1 MLRRLIQKAKF
12 LFYFLPGFLLW
23 AAFPPM
29 GEVSDA
35 FFALA
40 PAIFFA
46 RRNSPRKSFL
56 CWFANGFFFWFATL
70 AWMPAIIKNGGPW
83 YLVVLGWLALAAYCA
98 IYFGLF
104 GYGSALVWWFVKKR
118 SYGWRLA
125 AILFAEP
132 ILFAGLELIRSR
144 FGGGFAWNHLGV
156 PAVNIGFGAPAA
168 LGGIYLVSAAVFLV
182 NGTFASIA
190 ERMFAPVIDGDGAPS
205 VPRWARSVETI
216 LPLLAIFAVHSAAKP
231 AASAWAKGELREV
244 RFGLVQRNFP
254 PAFKKPDSRAD
265 ALKIYDELAARMR
278 PMRPQVVVLPESAL
292 CEFGSVGSRNAGTFA
307 HRMVERSGA
316 TSVVAGGSR
325 EAKGKIYNSA
335 GAYAYFK
342 YEGSPV
348 ASLNIY
354 DKVHL
359 VPFGEFI
366 PGDKWITSLQKLA
379 PVGSCTPGEKKLV
392 PVSLGE
398 EGEIKAA
405 VAICYEDTDSAL
417 LREAANMGAEVII
430 AITNDSWFF
439 GSNETLQ
446 HGWQAVARAIE
457 TGLPV
462 VRVGNS
468 GVTATIDP
476 SGNVAYLTGEG
487 GKPLIDEAGCAVSR
501 VFIPVKRGPT
511 PYARLGDIPL
521 SILFFLLTA
530 TICMVKYR
538 HDNEERRKLPL

>member
-1 MLRRLIQKAKF
+1 MLRKLIQKAKF

-98 IYFGLF
+98 LYFGLF

-118 SYGWRLA
+118 SYWWRLA

-190 ERMFAPVIDGDGAPS
+190 ERMFAPMIDGDDAPS
-205 VPRWARSVETI
+205 VPKWARSVETI
-216 LPLLAIFAVHSAAKP
+216 LPLLAVFAIYSPAKLAAN
-231 AASAWAKGELREV
+231 AWLKGGLKEV

-254 PAFKKPDSRAD
+254 PAFKKPDSQAD
-265 ALKIYDELAARMR
+265 ALKIYGELAARMR
-278 PMRPQVVVLPESAL
+278 PMRPHAVVLPESAL
-292 CEFGSVGSRNAGTFA
+292 CEFGSIGRKKDIGFAQWMMMRAGA
-307 HRMVERSGA
+307 DA
-316 TSVVAGGSR
+316 LVAGGSR
-325 EAKGKIYNSA
+325 MDAEGRIYNSA
-335 GAYAYFK
+335 GSY
-342 YEGSPV
+342 
-348 ASLNIY
+348 SLSAEEECTLDGVY

-366 PGDKWITSLQKLA
+366 PGDKWITALQKLA
-379 PVGSCTPGEKKLV
+379 PVGSCTPGEMKLV

-439 GSNETLQ
+439 GSNETRQ

-487 GKPLIDEAGCAVSR
+487 GKPLVDEAGCAVSR

-511 PYARLGDIPL
+511 PYARLGDTPL

-530 TICMVKYR
+530 TISMVKYR